1 VQKAYEDLFIAI
13 WEEAIRADFSDA
25 VKQVC
30 DYAFKIAYGKY
41 SLNKTE
47 PLEKGS
53 AEIKKIR
60 QDIYWQSKKSAEE
73 LIPII
78 RKLVHKESKEWPNNS
93 YINKDPG
100 YSVKLRQL
108 KKDVLEFAF
117 SLNWPN

>member
-1 VQKAYEDLFIAI
+1 MQKAYEDLFIAI
-13 WEEAIRADFSDA
+13 WEKAIRADFSDA

-78 RKLVHKESKEWPNNS
+78 RKLVYKESKEWPNNS
-93 YINKDPG
+93 YINKDPE
-100 YSVKLRQL
+100 YNLVFKQL
-108 KKDVLEFAF
+108 KKEVLEFA
-117 SLNWPN
+117 LNLKWPN